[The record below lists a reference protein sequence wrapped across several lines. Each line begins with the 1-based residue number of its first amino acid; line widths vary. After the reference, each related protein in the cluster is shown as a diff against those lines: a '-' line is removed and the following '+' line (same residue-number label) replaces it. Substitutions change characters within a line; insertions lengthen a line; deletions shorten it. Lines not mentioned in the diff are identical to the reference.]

1 MLHRMDGV
9 AEMAPGLGL
18 HNVAQEP
25 RCEAAVSGIWMQ
37 ETSVFISPL
46 TDGGVW
52 RGALLWAIALYIP
65 LSAPLAA
72 FEASL
77 AESSLPQLW
86 RQIALVSSSLLLALV
101 VGLITQLV
109 ASWALGPG
117 WASSL
122 GVVVL
127 GWSLLLTLTN
137 RDRN

>member
-1 MLHRMDGV
+1 
-9 AEMAPGLGL
+9 
-18 HNVAQEP
+18 
-25 RCEAAVSGIWMQ
+25 MQ

-46 TDGGVW
+46 TDGVVW

-101 VGLITQLV
+101 VGLITQLG

-122 GVVVL
+122 AAIAI
-127 GWSLLLTLTN
+127 GWSLLLVAVN
-137 RDRN
+137 RDD

>member
-1 MLHRMDGV
+1 
-9 AEMAPGLGL
+9 
-18 HNVAQEP
+18 
-25 RCEAAVSGIWMQ
+25 MQ
-37 ETSVFISPL
+37 ETGVFVSPL

-77 AESSLPQLW
+77 ADSPLPQLW
-86 RQIALVSSSLLLALV
+86 RQIALVTSSLLLALV
-101 VGLITQLV
+101 VGLVTQLI

-122 GVVVL
+122 AAIAI
-127 GWSLLLTLTN
+127 GWSLLLVAFN
-137 RDRN
+137 RED